1 MVCCCAG
8 NIPVQFSHRE
18 NEIKRLHLISDIVE
32 LYVCFT
38 AYTQPFDRM
47 LWFLRSR
54 RYPFGGAVVISVVT
68 IYFSLINLV
77 VFNVISLSSTPKR
90 ISVAFRKMGA
100 NKLLFGFSVQ
110 PYDSYLGS
118 SYIYPDD
125 GVQ

>member
-1 MVCCCAG
+1 
-8 NIPVQFSHRE
+8 VQFSHRE

-54 RYPFGGAVVISVVT
+54 RYPFGGAVVISVVI

-77 VFNVISLSSTPKR
+77 VFNVISLSSTPR
-90 ISVAFRKMGA
+90 GSPSRFARWEPTSSCSVSVYNLTILISDPPIFIQMMV
-100 NKLLFGFSVQ
+100 FSNN
-110 PYDSYLGS
+110 DSLS
-118 SYIYPDD
+118 LT
-125 GVQ
+125 